1 MAKAEVKEVKK
12 TKDNKKKNTT
22 KKVVKKES
30 YFKSLKKEIS
40 LVKWPT
46 FKEVVK
52 YSVSTIVFCVF
63 VCFFFLLL
71 VNIMSF
77 IVGGIN

>member
-52 YSVSTIVFCVF
+52 YSVSTIIFCVF
-63 VCFFFLLL
+63 ICLFFLLL